1 MKKNIAAEDRPD
13 FTLMKLSGAISYF
26 HMQMPRWLFCDPRY
40 MDMGLESKV
49 AYMFLLNRYQLSRRN
64 GWVNRHG
71 EVYIIYTREDLAREL
86 QVSYRKAI
94 ACFKELADRR
104 LVWEQRQGRGL
115 PNRIFLAEVVLDG
128 KAAYGYDC
136 APFCAETRPAE
147 MAYLEEGDD
156 APEQTGAESL
166 QDDMAEFRPDT
177 GAGTLERS
185 AGTAH
190 HELPKP
196 QVLTCQNGSSRSAET
211 AVLDLQKPH
220 TSKKEKSKKEYRD
233 TDDDLPTVPRAGADD
248 GREAIAAILQRC
260 ELSRY
265 TPEEAEVFRDA
276 VSWLYYCGRLQLGA
290 CTYPQGYVRDTLRRL
305 DADVLDEALYRLRR
319 NENEVISNTLVY
331 TAKVIFSTILEMG
344 SEALLDPVLNQVKR
358 RLAI

>member
-49 AYMFLLNRYQLSRRN
+49 AYTFLLNRYQLSRRN

-86 QVSYRKAI
+86 QISYRKAI

-115 PNRIFLAEVVLDG
+115 PNRIFLAEVVLDE

-136 APFCAETRPAE
+136 APFCPTPRPAE
-147 MAYLEEGDD
+147 IAYLDEVDEGR
-156 APEQTGAESL
+156 EQEPSGGIPDNMVENMPDMEDGA
-166 QDDMAEFRPDT
+166 QARP
-177 GAGTLERS
+177 AKAANQE
-185 AGTAH
+185 
-190 HELPKP
+190 
-196 QVLTCQNGSSRSAET
+196 
-211 AVLDLQKPH
+211 LQKTH

-233 TDDDLPTVPRAGADD
+233 TDDDLPTVPRAGAED

-265 TPEEAEVFRDA
+265 APEEAEVFRDA

-319 NENEVISNTLVY
+319 NENEAISNMLVY
-331 TAKVIFSTILEMG
+331 TAKVIFSTIVEMG

>member
-40 MDMGLESKV
+40 MDMGLENKV
-49 AYMFLLNRYQLSRRN
+49 AYTFLLNRYQLSRRN

-115 PNRIFLAEVVLDG
+115 PNRIFLAEVVLDE

-136 APFCAETRPAE
+136 APFCPTPRPAE
-147 MAYLEEGDD
+147 IAYLDEVDEGR
-156 APEQTGAESL
+156 EQEPSGGIPDNMVENMPDMEDGA
-166 QDDMAEFRPDT
+166 QARP
-177 GAGTLERS
+177 AKS
-185 AGTAH
+185 ANQ
-190 HELPKP
+190 E
-196 QVLTCQNGSSRSAET
+196 
-211 AVLDLQKPH
+211 LQKTH

-233 TDDDLPTVPRAGADD
+233 TDDDLPTVPRAGAED

-265 TPEEAEVFRDA
+265 APEEAEVFRDA

-319 NENEVISNTLVY
+319 NENEAISNTLVY
-331 TAKVIFSTILEMG
+331 TAKVIFSTIVEMG

>member
-49 AYMFLLNRYQLSRRN
+49 AYTFLLNRYQLSRRN

-147 MAYLEEGDD
+147 IAYLDEVDEGR
-156 APEQTGAESL
+156 EQESSGGIPDNMVENMPDMEDGAQARPAKAANQEL
-166 QDDMAEFRPDT
+166 QNLQVLNC
-177 GAGTLERS
+177 GNYIS
-185 AGTAH
+185 AG
-190 HELPKP
+190 
-196 QVLTCQNGSSRSAET
+196 AET
-211 AVLDLQKPH
+211 AYQELQKTH

-233 TDDDLPTVPRAGADD
+233 TDDDLPTVPRAGAED
-248 GREAIAAILQRC
+248 GRGAIAAILQRC

-265 TPEEAEVFRDA
+265 APEEAEVFRDA

-319 NENEVISNTLVY
+319 NENEAISNTLVY

-358 RLAI
+358 RLAT

>member
-40 MDMGLESKV
+40 MDMGVESKV
-49 AYMFLLNRYQLSRRN
+49 AYTFLLNRYQLSRRN

-71 EVYIIYTREDLAREL
+71 EVYIIYRREDLAREL

-115 PNRIFLAEVVLDG
+115 PNRIFLAEVVLDE

-136 APFCAETRPAE
+136 APFCPTPRPAE
-147 MAYLEEGDD
+147 IAYLDEVDEGR
-156 APEQTGAESL
+156 EQEPSGGIPDNMVENMPDMEDGA
-166 QDDMAEFRPDT
+166 QARP
-177 GAGTLERS
+177 AKAANQE
-185 AGTAH
+185 
-190 HELPKP
+190 
-196 QVLTCQNGSSRSAET
+196 
-211 AVLDLQKPH
+211 LQKTH

-233 TDDDLPTVPRAGADD
+233 TDDDLPTVPRAGAED

-265 TPEEAEVFRDA
+265 APEEAEVFRDA

-319 NENEVISNTLVY
+319 NENEAISNMLVY
-331 TAKVIFSTILEMG
+331 TAKVIFSTIVEMG

-358 RLAI
+358 RLAT

>member
-1 MKKNIAAEDRPD
+1 MKKNIAAEDRPG

-49 AYMFLLNRYQLSRRN
+49 AYTFLLNRYQLSRRN

-104 LVWEQRQGRGL
+104 LVE
-115 PNRIFLAEVVLDG
+115 

-136 APFCAETRPAE
+136 APFCPTPRPAE
-147 MAYLEEGDD
+147 IAYLDEVDEGR
-156 APEQTGAESL
+156 EQEPSGGIPDNMVENMPDMEDGA
-166 QDDMAEFRPDT
+166 QARP
-177 GAGTLERS
+177 AKAANQE
-185 AGTAH
+185 
-190 HELPKP
+190 
-196 QVLTCQNGSSRSAET
+196 
-211 AVLDLQKPH
+211 LQKTH

-233 TDDDLPTVPRAGADD
+233 TDDDLPTVPRAGAED

-265 TPEEAEVFRDA
+265 APEEAEVFRDA

-319 NENEVISNTLVY
+319 NENEAISNMLVY
-331 TAKVIFSTILEMG
+331 TAKVIFSTIVEMG

-358 RLAI
+358 RLAT

>member
-1 MKKNIAAEDRPD
+1 MKKNIAAEDRPG

-49 AYMFLLNRYQLSRRN
+49 AYTFLLNRYQLSRRN

-115 PNRIFLAEVVLDG
+115 PNRIFLAEVVLDE

-136 APFCAETRPAE
+136 APFCPTPRPAE
-147 MAYLEEGDD
+147 IAYLDEVDEGR
-156 APEQTGAESL
+156 EQEPSGGIPDNMVENMPDMEDGA
-166 QDDMAEFRPDT
+166 QARP
-177 GAGTLERS
+177 AKAANQE
-185 AGTAH
+185 
-190 HELPKP
+190 
-196 QVLTCQNGSSRSAET
+196 
-211 AVLDLQKPH
+211 LQKTH

-233 TDDDLPTVPRAGADD
+233 TDDDLPTVPRAGAED

-265 TPEEAEVFRDA
+265 APEEAEVFRDA

-319 NENEVISNTLVY
+319 NENEAISNMLVY
-331 TAKVIFSTILEMG
+331 TAKVIFSTIVEMG

-358 RLAI
+358 RLAT

>member
-1 MKKNIAAEDRPD
+1 MKKNIAAEDRQG

-49 AYMFLLNRYQLSRRN
+49 AYTFLLNRYQLSRRN

-86 QVSYRKAI
+86 QISYRKAI

-115 PNRIFLAEVVLDG
+115 PNRIFLAEVVLDE

-136 APFCAETRPAE
+136 APFCPTPRPAE
-147 MAYLEEGDD
+147 IAYLDEVDEGR
-156 APEQTGAESL
+156 EQEPSGGIPDNMVENMPDMEDGA
-166 QDDMAEFRPDT
+166 QARP
-177 GAGTLERS
+177 AKAANQE
-185 AGTAH
+185 
-190 HELPKP
+190 
-196 QVLTCQNGSSRSAET
+196 
-211 AVLDLQKPH
+211 LQKTH

-233 TDDDLPTVPRAGADD
+233 TDDDLPTVPRAGAED

-265 TPEEAEVFRDA
+265 APEEAEVFRDA

-319 NENEVISNTLVY
+319 NENEAISNMLVY
-331 TAKVIFSTILEMG
+331 TAKVIFSTIVEMG

-358 RLAI
+358 RLAT

>member
-1 MKKNIAAEDRPD
+1 MKKNIAAEDRQG

-49 AYMFLLNRYQLSRRN
+49 AYTFLLNRYQLSRRN

-115 PNRIFLAEVVLDG
+115 PNRIFLAEVVLDE

-136 APFCAETRPAE
+136 APFCPTPRPAE
-147 MAYLEEGDD
+147 IAYLDEVDEGR
-156 APEQTGAESL
+156 EQEPSGGIPDNMVENMPDMEDGA
-166 QDDMAEFRPDT
+166 QARP
-177 GAGTLERS
+177 AKAANQE
-185 AGTAH
+185 
-190 HELPKP
+190 
-196 QVLTCQNGSSRSAET
+196 
-211 AVLDLQKPH
+211 LQKTH

-233 TDDDLPTVPRAGADD
+233 TDDDLPTVPRAGAED

-265 TPEEAEVFRDA
+265 APEEAEVFRDA

-305 DADVLDEALYRLRR
+305 DADVLHEALYRLRR
-319 NENEVISNTLVY
+319 NENEAISNMLVY
-331 TAKVIFSTILEMG
+331 TAKVIFSTIVEMG

-358 RLAI
+358 RLAT

>member
-1 MKKNIAAEDRPD
+1 MKKNLTENHPD
-13 FTLMKLSGAISYF
+13 FALMKLSDTISYF

-49 AYMFLLNRYQLSRRN
+49 AYTFLLNRYQLSRRN

-115 PNRIFLAEVVLDG
+115 PNRIFLAEVVLDE
-128 KAAYGYDC
+128 KTAYSYDC

-147 MAYLEEGDD
+147 TAGLEKTDGE
-156 APEQTGAESL
+156 PEPAGADSL
-166 QDDMAEFRPDT
+166 QGDMMGFRPDT
-177 GAGTLERS
+177 GAGTLARP
-185 AGTAH
+185 AGTEH
-190 HELPKP
+190 HELQKP
-196 QVLTCQNGSSRSAET
+196 QVLNCGDCPSTGAET
-211 AVLDLQKPH
+211 SGLDMPERH

-233 TDDDLPTVPRAGADD
+233 TDDDLPTVPRAGAED

-265 TPEEAEVFRDA
+265 APEEAEVFRDA

-319 NENEVISNTLVY
+319 NENEAISNTLVY
-331 TAKVIFSTILEMG
+331 TAKVIFSTIVEMG

-358 RLAI
+358 RLAT

>member
-1 MKKNIAAEDRPD
+1 MKKNIAAEDRQG

-49 AYMFLLNRYQLSRRN
+49 AYTFLLNRYQLSRRN

-136 APFCAETRPAE
+136 APFCAEIRPAE
-147 MAYLEEGDD
+147 IALLD
-156 APEQTGAESL
+156 ADNDNIKLADNNEMQDGFPETEPDAAENTIVRTAESAY
-166 QDDMAEFRPDT
+166 QD
-177 GAGTLERS
+177 
-185 AGTAH
+185 
-190 HELPKP
+190 LPEP
-196 QVLTCQNGSSRSAET
+196 QVLNCQNHTSSGAET
-211 AVLDLQKPH
+211 AYQDLQKTH
-220 TSKKEKSKKEYRD
+220 TSKKAKSKKEYRD

-248 GREAIAAILQRC
+248 GRGAIAAILQRC
-260 ELSRY
+260 ALSRY

-305 DADVLDEALYRLRR
+305 NADVLDEALYRLRR
-319 NENEVISNTLVY
+319 NENEALSNTLVY
-331 TAKVIFSTILEMG
+331 TAKVIFSTIVEMG

-358 RLAI
+358 RLAT

>member
-49 AYMFLLNRYQLSRRN
+49 AYTFLLNRYQLSRRN

-86 QVSYRKAI
+86 QISYRKAI

-115 PNRIFLAEVVLDG
+115 PNRIFLAEVVLDE

-136 APFCAETRPAE
+136 APFCPTPRPAE
-147 MAYLEEGDD
+147 IAYLDEVDEGR
-156 APEQTGAESL
+156 EQEPSGGIPDNMVENMPDMEDGA
-166 QDDMAEFRPDT
+166 QARP
-177 GAGTLERS
+177 AKAANQE
-185 AGTAH
+185 
-190 HELPKP
+190 
-196 QVLTCQNGSSRSAET
+196 
-211 AVLDLQKPH
+211 LQKTH

-233 TDDDLPTVPRAGADD
+233 TDDDLPTVPRAGAED
-248 GREAIAAILQRC
+248 GRDAIAAILQRC

-265 TPEEAEVFRDA
+265 APEEAEVFRDA

-319 NENEVISNTLVY
+319 NENEAISNMLVY
-331 TAKVIFSTILEMG
+331 TAKVIFSTIVEMG

>member
-49 AYMFLLNRYQLSRRN
+49 AYTFLLNRYQLSRRN

-115 PNRIFLAEVVLDG
+115 PNRIFLAEVVLDE

-136 APFCAETRPAE
+136 APFCPTPRPAE
-147 MAYLEEGDD
+147 IAYLDEVDEGR
-156 APEQTGAESL
+156 EQEPSGGIPDNMVENMPDMEDGA
-166 QDDMAEFRPDT
+166 QARP
-177 GAGTLERS
+177 AKAANQE
-185 AGTAH
+185 
-190 HELPKP
+190 
-196 QVLTCQNGSSRSAET
+196 
-211 AVLDLQKPH
+211 LQKTH

-233 TDDDLPTVPRAGADD
+233 TDDDLPTVPRAGAED

-265 TPEEAEVFRDA
+265 APEEAEVFRDA

-319 NENEVISNTLVY
+319 NENEAISNMLVY
-331 TAKVIFSTILEMG
+331 TAKVIFSTIVEMG

-358 RLAI
+358 RLAT

>member
-1 MKKNIAAEDRPD
+1 MKKNIAAEDRPG

-49 AYMFLLNRYQLSRRN
+49 AYTFLLNRYQLSRRN

-115 PNRIFLAEVVLDG
+115 PNRIFLAEVVLDE

-136 APFCAETRPAE
+136 APFCPTPRPAE
-147 MAYLEEGDD
+147 IAYLDEVDEGR
-156 APEQTGAESL
+156 EQEPSGGIPDNMVENMPDMEDGA
-166 QDDMAEFRPDT
+166 QARP
-177 GAGTLERS
+177 AKAANQE
-185 AGTAH
+185 
-190 HELPKP
+190 
-196 QVLTCQNGSSRSAET
+196 
-211 AVLDLQKPH
+211 LQKTH

-233 TDDDLPTVPRAGADD
+233 TDDDLPTVPRAGAED

-265 TPEEAEVFRDA
+265 APEEAEVFRDA

-319 NENEVISNTLVY
+319 NENEAISNTLVY
-331 TAKVIFSTILEMG
+331 TAKVIFSTIVEMG

-358 RLAI
+358 RLAT